1 MVIIKLNLLHQKA
14 IRLHSGSDIEKDS
27 NGLTTTGV
35 INGAD
40 NMTLDSGFYK
50 TPKYNLGNYVWEDT
64 NKDGKQDST
73 EKGISG
79 VTVTLKNENGE
90 VLANN

>member
-1 MVIIKLNLLHQKA
+1 
-14 IRLHSGSDIEKDS
+14 
-27 NGLTTTGV
+27 
-35 INGAD
+35 
-40 NMTLDSGFYK
+40 MTLDSGFYK

-90 VLANN
+90 VYKQLKQIKMVNINLLD

>member
-1 MVIIKLNLLHQKA
+1 MLKTVTTDADGKYKFTDLDNGNYKVEFTTPEGYTPTTVT
-14 IRLHSGSDIEKDS
+14 SGSDIEDS

-64 NKDGKQDST
+64 NKDGKQD
-73 EKGISG
+73 
-79 VTVTLKNENGE
+79 
-90 VLANN
+90 